1 MTEIKLLIQDIS
13 KIVFTDDQAKNTQ
26 KLLEFVNQ
34 DPFPQ
39 WIREMNGIPYIP
51 IGILE
56 TLMQKVFGR
65 VRYEVKDYKIL
76 ANSICVQMRVHYWNA
91 GRAEWDFQD
100 GLGAI
105 PIQISKDKG
114 QGAIDFANM
123 NSKAIQLALPGAES
137 FAMKD
142 AIEKIGRLFGRDL
155 SRKDSMEYT
164 PAFVDPEDLQ
174 KKLNSIS
181 PITQ

>member
-1 MTEIKLLIQDIS
+1 MEDIKKLIQDIS
-13 KIVFTDDQAKNTQ
+13 KIVFTDDQAKDTQ

-34 DPFPQ
+34 DPFPN
-39 WIREMNGIPYIP
+39 WIREMNSIPYIP

-56 TLMQKVFGR
+56 TLMQKVFWR

-76 ANSICVQMRVHYWNA
+76 ANSVTVCMRVHYWNSA
-91 GRAEWDFQD
+91 INDWDFQD

-105 PIQISKDKG
+105 PIQIAKDRWA
-114 QGAIDFANM
+114 GATDFANM

-142 AIEKIGRLFGRDL
+142 AIEKIGRLFWRDL
-155 SRKDSMEYT
+155 SRKDAMEYT
-164 PAFVDPEDLQ
+164 PVFVEPEDLQ
-174 KKLNSIS
+174 KKLDSIS